1 MAGGGEL
8 CLDVSARVLASLC
21 SSCLSSGRRAGWRG
35 VDALLD
41 LEEGVLL
48 VGGGHHL
55 VAIWAALS
63 YRALVIRGKRSLSRR
78 QWEKRR
84 ESVDSESIRHLN
96 LEVALAMTRT
106 SSSQRRATCQTR
118 SAKPRVQG

>member
-1 MAGGGEL
+1 MPGRLCAG
-8 CLDVSARVLASLC
+8 VSLSVF
-21 SSCLSSGRRAGWRG
+21 SSCLSPGRGAGWRG

-55 VAIWAALS
+55 VAISAALS
-63 YRALVIRGKRSLSRR
+63 YRALVIRRKRSLSRR

-84 ESVDSESIRHLN
+84 KCADSEFIRHLN
-96 LEVALAMTRT
+96 LEGGFGDDEDLELPAPCHMSDPL
-106 SSSQRRATCQTR
+106 
-118 SAKPRVQG
+118 G